1 VPVDLPRSTH
11 ATCHVFTEGSVD
23 LFVPAMANCF
33 GFVVKRHNRLN
44 VNRHNDRRLVAIVA
58 MRIVVHP
65 VDIQVLM
72 ERFN

>member
-1 VPVDLPRSTH
+1 
-11 ATCHVFTEGSVD
+11 
-23 LFVPAMANCF
+23 MADCF
-33 GFVVKRHNRLN
+33 GFVVKRHDGVN

-72 ERFN
+72 ERSDSFGIPVLEVTAE